1 MVLFLSQLFCS
12 SFLIWL
18 ITGCSFF
25 DSFRNGKSP
34 KKLSDSSQLELGA
47 VIGESLGPKAYGA
60 DEAELNNL
68 YALTTSHSPA
78 PIRPD
83 ADVHFRR
90 LLLQFRSEGTQ
101 VARLIGEIEAY
112 RDLLG
117 GANQDFSKKPL
128 EDYDATSLL
137 AVMKASELVCEALV
151 APTPE
156 KHGNWETV
164 LPFDFSQ
171 VTPNITYLY
180 QRFSGNKSATLTTED
195 LASLTAIF
203 KSSSPSGEYDGM
215 SYVPVC
221 VALSVDGEVLFL

>member
-1 MVLFLSQLFCS
+1 VGQQIFKMALFTWILWS
-12 SFLIWL
+12 SV
-18 ITGCSFF
+18 GCSFF
-25 DSFRNGKSP
+25 DSFLKGKSP
-34 KKLSDSSQLELGA
+34 KRQDASAQLELGA
-47 VIGESLGPKAYGA
+47 VIGESLGPKAYGP

-68 YALTTSHSPA
+68 YAITTSHSPA

-137 AVMKASELVCEALV
+137 AIMKASELVCEALV

-156 KHGNWETV
+156 KHGNWETI
-164 LPFDFSQ
+164 LPHDASQ
-171 VTPNITYLY
+171 VTPNITFLY
-180 QRFSGNKSATLTTED
+180 QRFSGNLSASLTSDD
-195 LASLTAIF
+195 LASLTGIF
-203 KSSSPSGEYDGM
+203 KSWSPSGIYDAGR
-215 SYVPVC
+215 YIPVC

>member
-1 MVLFLSQLFCS
+1 MGQHYFKMALCAWIIWS
-12 SFLIWL
+12 SV
-18 ITGCSFF
+18 GCSFF
-25 DSFRNGKSP
+25 DAFLKGKSP
-34 KKLSDSSQLELGA
+34 KRQDATAQLELGA
-47 VIGESLGPKAYGA
+47 VIGESLGPKAYGP

-68 YALTTSHSPA
+68 YAITTAHSPA

-137 AVMKASELVCEALV
+137 AIMKASELICEALV

-156 KHGNWETV
+156 KHGTWETI
-164 LPFDFSQ
+164 LPNDASQ
-171 VTPNITYLY
+171 VTANITFLY
-180 QRFSGNKSATLTTED
+180 QRFSGNLSASLTSDD
-195 LASLTAIF
+195 LASLTGIF
-203 KSSSPSGEYDGM
+203 KSWSPSGIYDAN